1 MWRVGREADL
11 HTRLRSTRRGRE
23 LLVCPG
29 QPGLRTGGVPGQEL
43 QEHDRAQIGRTQQ
56 VQMPQGVRD
65 IAHGNRPSLLQRANR
80 VGTGLTGTVA
90 GAVAGHDDR
99 LHPGHKAL
107 TEGELSREVRELE
120 MAMRIHEAGEEH
132 PRAEVAER
140 TVGCAGIA
148 VSSHPHHAIV
158 FNCDAAVAQRWAV
171 HRKNPGGAQGQSR
184 HRPTILEA
192 LARPPRTRAFTLAV
206 LATTALV
213 AGCGR
218 AGREA
223 SPSRS
228 VILIVLDAASVRHF
242 GAYGYG
248 EGATPEIDR
257 LAATGDVFLNASS
270 PAPYTRAAM
279 VSLWTSREPG
289 AKGALEAPRLAER
302 LSAHG
307 IHTAGFVGNPNAGP
321 AYSFD
326 RGFSEFHE
334 AYTDGAQ
341 AESFRPLLRQFLSES
356 GNRRFFAYVHYREPH
371 VPYDPPAPFAERFP
385 LEKLPRRAAT
395 DKRFLDSVCGRTGG
409 PTSEDRRDLARLY
422 DANLAYVD
430 AEVGWLWRQVVET
443 GLAET
448 TAIAIT
454 SDHGEALCEHGFV
467 GHNLQV
473 YDESVHVPLIVRR
486 PGGSR
491 SRRHEALV
499 SLLDVAPTIL
509 GLFGLGEGGT
519 PFEGRDLLAEE
530 AGGAPSRVVFSRSAT
545 EPPAFALRDEDFAFI
560 YQPSLDKTELF
571 DRRRDPVE
579 LHNIA
584 DEHPELA
591 ERDRAEVLKR
601 VERLSDPIVPPATA
615 KTPELLEQLEALGYV
630 ESSP

>member
-1 MWRVGREADL
+1 M
-11 HTRLRSTRRGRE
+11 
-23 LLVCPG
+23 
-29 QPGLRTGGVPGQEL
+29 
-43 QEHDRAQIGRTQQ
+43 
-56 VQMPQGVRD
+56 
-65 IAHGNRPSLLQRANR
+65 
-80 VGTGLTGTVA
+80 
-90 GAVAGHDDR
+90 
-99 LHPGHKAL
+99 
-107 TEGELSREVRELE
+107 
-120 MAMRIHEAGEEH
+120 
-132 PRAEVAER
+132 
-140 TVGCAGIA
+140 
-148 VSSHPHHAIV
+148 
-158 FNCDAAVAQRWAV
+158 
-171 HRKNPGGAQGQSR
+171 
-184 HRPTILEA
+184 
-192 LARPPRTRAFTLAV
+192 ARPPRTRAFTLAV

-218 AGREA
+218 VGSEA
-223 SPSRS
+223 EPSRS

-257 LAATGDVFLNASS
+257 LAATSDVFLNAYS

-326 RGFSEFHE
+326 RGFAEFHE
-334 AYTDGAQ
+334 AYADGAQ
-341 AESFRPLLRQFLSES
+341 AELFRPLLRQFLSES
-356 GNRRFFAYVHYREPH
+356 GSRRFFAYVHYREPH
-371 VPYDPPAPFAERFP
+371 FPYEPPAPFAERFP

-395 DKRFLDSVCGRTGG
+395 DKHFLDSVCGRTGG
-409 PTSEDRRDLARLY
+409 PTSQDRRDLARLY

-499 SLLDVAPTIL
+499 SLLDVAPTIMGLL
-509 GLFGLGEGGT
+509 GLDDETG
-519 PFEGRDLLAEE
+519 FEGRDILAERRGN
-530 AGGAPSRVVFSRSAT
+530 ARTTVVFSRSAG
-545 EPPAFALRDEDFAFI
+545 ELPAFALRDDDYAFI
-560 YQPSLDKTELF
+560 YHPFLDRAELF
-571 DRRRDPVE
+571 DRRRDPHE
-579 LHNIA
+579 LHDIA
-584 DEHPELA
+584 EAHPELVQRYRSEVTA
-591 ERDRAEVLKR
+591 RAD
-601 VERLSDPIVPPATA
+601 RLSVLVVPPAS
-615 KTPELLEQLEALGYV
+615 KPTPELLEQLEALGYV
-630 ESSP
+630 E

>member
-1 MWRVGREADL
+1 MAKAPRP
-11 HTRLRSTRRGRE
+11 RS
-23 LLVCPG
+23 
-29 QPGLRTGGVPGQEL
+29 
-43 QEHDRAQIGRTQQ
+43 
-56 VQMPQGVRD
+56 
-65 IAHGNRPSLLQRANR
+65 IAWPQRAMSFS
-80 VGTGLTGTVA
+80 T
-90 GAVAGHDDR
+90 
-99 LHPGHKAL
+99 
-107 TEGELSREVRELE
+107 
-120 MAMRIHEAGEEH
+120 
-132 PRAEVAER
+132 
-140 TVGCAGIA
+140 
-148 VSSHPHHAIV
+148 
-158 FNCDAAVAQRWAV
+158 
-171 HRKNPGGAQGQSR
+171 
-184 HRPTILEA
+184 PT
-192 LARPPRTRAFTLAV
+192 
-206 LATTALV
+206 
-213 AGCGR
+213 
-218 AGREA
+218 
-223 SPSRS
+223 
-228 VILIVLDAASVRHF
+228 
-242 GAYGYG
+242 
-248 EGATPEIDR
+248 
-257 LAATGDVFLNASS
+257 S

-289 AKGALEAPRLAER
+289 AKGVRPRPPGSPSGSPRTASTRPASSEPER
-302 LSAHG
+302 G
-307 IHTAGFVGNPNAGP
+307 AGVLLRSRLLRIPRSLYGTGP
-321 AYSFD
+321 RPS
-326 RGFSEFHE
+326 R
-334 AYTDGAQ
+334 
-341 AESFRPLLRQFLSES
+341 FRPLLRQFLSES

-371 VPYDPPAPFAERFP
+371 FPYDPPAPFAERFP
-385 LEKLPRRAAT
+385 LEKLPRRAAP

-448 TAIAIT
+448 TAIAIN

-591 ERDRAEVLKR
+591 ERYRAEVLKR